1 MAQPRQKTEMK
12 EIKRTTVREL
22 LANPSEYVG
31 KEVDVKGWV
40 RTRRGN

>member
-1 MAQPRQKTEMK
+1 MK

-40 RTRRGN
+40 RTAAATRTYSS